1 MVLIRGMTK
10 DKEWKGVWEEVV
22 GGSDSE
28 EVGALDNIHTL
39 PTSLH
44 LCWCPRKISLAGKIA
59 ALVGGHCSRVVK

>member
-1 MVLIRGMTK
+1 MG
-10 DKEWKGVWEEVV
+10 GVG

-44 LCWCPRKISLAGKIA
+44 LCWRPRKISLARKIA
-59 ALVGGHCSRVVK
+59 VVVGGHCRRVVE